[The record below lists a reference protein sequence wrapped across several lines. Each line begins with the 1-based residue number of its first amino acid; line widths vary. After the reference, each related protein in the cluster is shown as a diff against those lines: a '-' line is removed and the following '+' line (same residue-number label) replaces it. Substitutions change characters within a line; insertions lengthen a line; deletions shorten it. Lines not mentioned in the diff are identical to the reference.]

1 MEWGDCKIEVVI
13 HWVTLVQPIKQ
24 CHLATVSSC
33 IYVFTVFVKTYTRTT
48 YAEGR
53 KINSMEEPGV
63 HEILQLAENILAM
76 RVTEK
81 VKTGN
86 PVRSATFQ

>member
-13 HWVTLVQPIKQ
+13 HWVPLVQPIEQ
-24 CHLATVSSC
+24 CHLASSC
-33 IYVFTVFVKTYTRTT
+33 IYVHTVFVKTCTRPA

-81 VKTGN
+81 VKTGD
-86 PVRSATFQ
+86 PVRSTTFQ